1 MKKTAKTEQL
11 QIRVSPEEKRAIV
24 SGAKAAGMSM
34 SDWMLSRALTKS
46 SAKFRDLVNK
56 LSVTK
61 EPGYVLADINE
72 LLTRLLASQLAE
84 AVDEKPGAVLSAYLS
99 NYVTALVEQACMVKD
114 VQAPEW
120 VKEIKPLPK
129 PVFATELNSLR
140 MHLLL
145 NAPPAFRNRNIFI
158 DSSIGARV

>member
-1 MKKTAKTEQL
+1 MKRAAKTEQL
-11 QIRVSPEEKRAIV
+11 QIRVSAEEKRAIL

-34 SDWMLSRALTKS
+34 SVWLLSRALTKS
-46 SAKFRDLVNK
+46 SAKFRDLVDN

-61 EPGYVLADINE
+61 EPGYVLAELNE
-72 LLTRLLASQLAE
+72 FLTRLSASQLVE
-84 AVDEKPGAVLSAYLS
+84 AVDEKPAAVLNLYLF
-99 NYVTALVEQACMVKD
+99 NYVAALVEQACVVKD

-129 PVFATELNSLR
+129 PVFATELKSLR

-145 NAPPAFRNRNIFI
+145 NAPPTFRNRNIFI
-158 DSSIGARV
+158 DSSIGDRV

>member
-1 MKKTAKTEQL
+1 MKSTAKTEQL
-11 QIRVSPEEKRAIV
+11 QIRVSSEEKRAIV
-24 SGAKAAGMSM
+24 SGARSAGMSM
-34 SDWMLSRALTKS
+34 SDWVLSRVLTRNS
-46 SAKFRDLVNK
+46 VRFREMVYR

-61 EPGYVLADINE
+61 EPGYVLADTNE
-72 LLTRLLASQLAE
+72 LLTRLAASQLVE
-84 AVDEKPGAVLSAYLS
+84 AVEEKPGTVLSEYLS
-99 NYVTALVEQACMVKD
+99 NYVAALVEQACMLKD

-120 VKEIKPLPK
+120 AKEIRPLPK
-129 PVFATELNSLR
+129 PVFATELKSLR